1 MGSPIMN
8 PTTLLYCAMSDIQ
21 WCGMRSIASTPRL
34 NRIDACLDILKGRKA
49 LPWLSTRFKLSLLP
63 NRPVVVDS
71 LTLKKAV
78 MHHAEPKQQNK
89 DDKESY
95 ESDLY
100 SQQQGCFS
108 LRIGR

>member
-1 MGSPIMN
+1 
-8 PTTLLYCAMSDIQ
+8 
-21 WCGMRSIASTPRL
+21 
-34 NRIDACLDILKGRKA
+34 
-49 LPWLSTRFKLSLLP
+49 
-63 NRPVVVDS
+63 VVDS